1 MKNHFE
7 VYLQG
12 IAWFILSLVSSAV
25 NDVIQK
31 YTSVNLGSME
41 VTFLRFFFSTIVMLP
56 FIFYYGFKSIKTSHP
71 YVQISRGALLFIGM
85 ASWIYGLRIVPVS
98 TATAV
103 SFCVPLFVLVLA
115 TFFLKENIIWQR
127 WFATIIGFVG
137 MFITL
142 HPGEEAFNHEVLIFV
157 MAALAFASLDIINKK
172 YVIKETMICMLFY
185 SALITALLALPFA
198 YAEWVMPSM
207 FDLFLLFL
215 LGCSANLI
223 LFFLLKAFSLVDATA
238 VAPYR
243 YFEIVV
249 SSIVAYIVFTETP
262 GMQTLYGITILIP
275 TTLFIALAES
285 HKRRKAKKT
294 KDIAH

>member
-7 VYLQG
+7 IYVQG
-12 IAWFILSLVSSAV
+12 IAWFLLSLVCSAI

-31 YTSVNLGSME
+31 YASVNLGSME
-41 VTFLRFFFSTIVMLP
+41 VTFLRFFFSTLIMIP
-56 FIFYYGFKSIKTSHP
+56 FILYYGVKSIKTSHP
-71 YVQISRGALLFIGM
+71 FIQISRGLLLFIGM
-85 ASWIYGLRIVPVS
+85 ASWIYGLRIVNVS

-103 SFCVPLFVLVLA
+103 SFAVPLFVLVLA

-142 HPGEEAFNHEVLIFV
+142 HPGDDAFNYEVLIFV

-172 YVIKETMICMLFY
+172 YVIEETMICMLFY
-185 SALITALLALPFA
+185 SALITALLAFPFA
-198 YAEWVMPSM
+198 YQEWTSPTM
-207 FDLFLLFL
+207 FQYFLLFL

-243 YFEIVV
+243 YFEIIV
-249 SSIVAYIVFTETP
+249 SSICAYIVFGETP
-262 GMQTLYGITILIP
+262 GSQTLYGIMILIP

-285 HKRRKAKKT
+285 HKKRKSKKAK
-294 KDIAH
+294 DLAH

>member
-7 VYLQG
+7 IYMQG
-12 IAWFILSLVSSAV
+12 IAWFILSLVSSAI

-31 YTSVNLGSME
+31 YASVNLGSME
-41 VTFLRFFFSTIVMLP
+41 VTFLRFFFSTMVMIP
-56 FIFYYGFKSIKTSHP
+56 FIFYYGAKSIKTSHP
-71 YVQISRGALLFIGM
+71 YIQISRGVLLFIGM
-85 ASWIYGLRIVPVS
+85 ASWIYGLKIVPVS

-103 SFCVPLFVLVLA
+103 SFSVPLFVLVLA
-115 TFFLKENIIWQR
+115 IFFLKENIIWQR

-137 MFITL
+137 MFVTL
-142 HPGEEAFNHEVLIFV
+142 HPGTESFNNEVLIFV
-157 MAALAFASLDIINKK
+157 AAALAFASLDIINKK
-172 YVIKETMICMLFY
+172 YVIKESMICMLFY
-185 SALITALLALPFA
+185 SALITALLAFPFA
-198 YAEWVMPSM
+198 YAEWKTPEP

-249 SSIVAYIVFTETP
+249 SSIVAYMVFAETP
-262 GMQTLYGITILIP
+262 SENTLYGVMILIP
-275 TTLFIALAES
+275 TTLFIAMAES
-285 HKRRKAKKT
+285 RKKRKAKKA